1 VLYSYFLHKYNEV
14 EEKNAFASF
23 WESRESVEIYKMSE
37 EHPDMIFKLIIIGDS
52 GVGKSCFFMQFT
64 EGNFK
69 DDHNV
74 TIGVEY
80 GARVLKVGEKFI
92 KLELW
97 DTAGQEAF
105 RAITRSFYRNAN
117 GVILMYDLT
126 RLESFENL
134 EDWLRE
140 VRTNSAPDISILLIG
155 NMLDLA
161 DDEREVDTVT
171 AENFC
176 KANRLDGFLEAS
188 AKTSDN
194 VNEAFLKI
202 AEILYKKNPNKVEPK
217 PLAAPIQIKNTQP
230 SGKKKGCC

>member
-1 VLYSYFLHKYNEV
+1 
-14 EEKNAFASF
+14 
-23 WESRESVEIYKMSE
+23 MSE
-37 EHPDMIFKLIIIGDS
+37 EQPDIIFKIIIIGDS

-80 GARVLKVGEKFI
+80 GARVLKVGDKFV

-117 GVILMYDLT
+117 GVMLMYDLT

-161 DDEREVDTVT
+161 DDEREVDKET

-176 KANRLDGFLEAS
+176 KTNRLDGFIEAS

-217 PLAAPIQIKNTQP
+217 PVAAPIQIKNTQP
-230 SGKKKGCC
+230 TGKKKGCC

>member
-1 VLYSYFLHKYNEV
+1 
-14 EEKNAFASF
+14 
-23 WESRESVEIYKMSE
+23 MSE
-37 EHPDMIFKLIIIGDS
+37 GHPDMIFKIIIIGDS

-80 GARVLKVGEKFI
+80 GVRIIKVEDKMI

-140 VRTNSAPDISILLIG
+140 VRTNSAPDVTVLVVG

-161 DDEREVDTVT
+161 DEEREVDSST
-171 AENFC
+171 AEKFVKDN
-176 KANRLDGFLEAS
+176 KLDGFTEAS
-188 AKTSDN
+188 AKTADN
-194 VNEAFLKI
+194 VNEAFYKI
-202 AEILYKKNPNKVEPK
+202 AEILQRKHPNKIESK
-217 PLAAPIQIKNTQP
+217 PAVTPILIKNTQP
-230 SGKKKGCC
+230 QPKKKGCC

>member
-1 VLYSYFLHKYNEV
+1 M
-14 EEKNAFASF
+14 A
-23 WESRESVEIYKMSE
+23 E
-37 EHPDMIFKLIIIGDS
+37 EHPDMIFKVIIIGDS

-64 EGNFK
+64 EGDFK

-80 GARVLKVGEKFI
+80 GARLLNVGNKLV

-117 GVILMYDLT
+117 GVVLMYDLT

-140 VRTNSAPDISILLIG
+140 VKTNSASDISVLLVG

-161 DDEREVDTVT
+161 DEEREVDKET
-171 AENFC
+171 AQKFVNDN
-176 KANRLDGFLEAS
+176 KLDGFIEAS

-194 VNEAFLKI
+194 VNAAFIKI
-202 AEILYKKNPNKVEPK
+202 AEILQKKHPGKVEPK
-217 PLAAPIQIKNTQP
+217 TIPAIQIKTTQP
-230 SGKKKGCC
+230 TKKKKGCC

>member
-1 VLYSYFLHKYNEV
+1 MLIN
-14 EEKNAFASF
+14 
-23 WESRESVEIYKMSE
+23 IKMSE
-37 EHPDMIFKLIIIGDS
+37 DHPDMTFKIIIIGDS

-64 EGNFK
+64 EGHFK
-69 DDHNV
+69 EDHNV

-80 GARVLKVGEKFI
+80 GARLLNVDDKIV

-126 RLESFENL
+126 NLESFENL

-140 VRTNSAPDISILLIG
+140 VRTNSTPDVAIILVG
-155 NMLDLA
+155 NMLDLEEE
-161 DDEREVDTVT
+161 EREVNLSSAQSFAT
-171 AENFC
+171 EN
-176 KANRLDGFLEAS
+176 KLDGFFEAS

-194 VNEAFLKI
+194 VVTAFMKM
-202 AEILYKKNPNKVEPK
+202 AEILKKKNPVKAEPK
-217 PLAAPIQIKNTQP
+217 VAAPIQVKNTAPAKQ
-230 SGKKKGCC
+230 KKGCC